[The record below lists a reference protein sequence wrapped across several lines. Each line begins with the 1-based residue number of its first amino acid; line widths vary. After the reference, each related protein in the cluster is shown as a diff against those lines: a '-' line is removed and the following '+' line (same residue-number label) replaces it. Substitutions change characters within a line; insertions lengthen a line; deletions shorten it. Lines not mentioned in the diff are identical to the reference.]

1 MKPPSTEKFDQIS
14 ERSRARIYQLVSD
27 HYKRHPGSPWS
38 GKYLVELERSI
49 KAFYKEMGEEYQE
62 VFRDT
67 LPAEMQDFYDRA
79 VKEIKTAGT
88 YKAILGKPDP
98 KRVKYMLESSF
109 EQVALKTD
117 KMALDHIRSLRQIS
131 AEVFRDMSL
140 TGSTRQQVSKAL
152 YDRAMTIPGFEFI
165 DKSGQKWSAKSY
177 FKMLARTELMNA
189 GRASYDEKM
198 AEEGFDVMKLSTSGN
213 SCDKCARFEGK
224 LFSLSGATPGLPT
237 KADLE
242 AAGVFH
248 PNCTHSYSMVPNY
261 TRRTEYD
268 LNGNQDSHAP
278 YMNVQQQDIPRF
290 EKEWESIIRSNATAS
305 NKDAIDAYTASVGTA
320 INQMLRGNGNDLQGW
335 SKKLLHNWSEHCSE
349 LFDRV
354 KTTEPI
360 VLYRC
365 VGNASFLPKIGDEF
379 IDKGF
384 VSCSIKP
391 QMQFGNVLIEYRVPK
406 GIRGGYIKSLS
417 DQDYENEFLLDKNL
431 KSVMLSKKRME
442 HLGELVDCYVV
453 EVKK

>member
-14 ERSRARIYQLVSD
+14 ERSRALIYQLVSD

-38 GKYLVELERSI
+38 GKYLVELERTI
-49 KAFYKEMGEEYQE
+49 RAFYKNMGLEYQE
-62 VFRDT
+62 AFRDT
-67 LPAEMQDFYDRA
+67 LPSEMQKFYDDA
-79 VKEIKTAGT
+79 VKEIKTSGT
-88 YKAILGKPDP
+88 YKAILGEPDP
-98 KRVKYMLESSF
+98 KRVKYMLENSF

-140 TGSTRQQVSKAL
+140 TGNTRQAVSKAL

-268 LNGNQDSHAP
+268 LNGNQDSHTP

-320 INQMLRGNGNDLQGW
+320 INQMLRGTI
-335 SKKLLHNWSEHCSE
+335 C
-349 LFDRV
+349 
-354 KTTEPI
+354 
-360 VLYRC
+360 
-365 VGNASFLPKIGDEF
+365 
-379 IDKGF
+379 
-384 VSCSIKP
+384 
-391 QMQFGNVLIEYRVPK
+391 
-406 GIRGGYIKSLS
+406 
-417 DQDYENEFLLDKNL
+417 
-431 KSVMLSKKRME
+431 
-442 HLGELVDCYVV
+442 
-453 EVKK
+453 